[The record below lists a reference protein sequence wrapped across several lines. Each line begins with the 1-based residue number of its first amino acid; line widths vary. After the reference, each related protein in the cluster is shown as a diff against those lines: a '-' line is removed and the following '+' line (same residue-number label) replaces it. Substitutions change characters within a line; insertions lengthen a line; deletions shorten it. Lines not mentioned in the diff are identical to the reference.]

1 MNESIKRVPYNTDT
15 NINIKIITIIM
26 IITDSQS
33 RACGDHLQAISS
45 QPTKKPQTKQNEANP
60 RLTCRIQPEH
70 QNAILSLPADQ
81 TVKEWEQGRHD
92 AAHDDWF

>member
-1 MNESIKRVPYNTDT
+1 MNPFKGYHTTTTTNT
-15 NINIKIITIIM
+15 NININIITIIM

-33 RACGDHLQAISS
+33 RTCGDKPAYEE
-45 QPTKKPQTKQNEANP
+45 PTNETKPNEANA

-92 AAHDDWF
+92 AAHDDLF

>member
-1 MNESIKRVPYNTDT
+1 MWRLSPS
-15 NINIKIITIIM
+15 NIKPASEET
-26 IITDSQS
+26 T
-33 RACGDHLQAISS
+33 HE
-45 QPTKKPQTKQNEANP
+45 TKQNEANP